1 MSERFVSY
9 SVKHKHHSQ
18 TSHLD
23 IPKKKCLS
31 HLTVADHLFFH
42 ITKQFS
48 EVDFTARCP
57 AT

>member
-23 IPKKKCLS
+23 IPKKNVC
-31 HLTVADHLFFH
+31 HTVADHLFFH

-48 EVDFTARCP
+48 EVDFTDRCP